1 MTTPR
6 NRTLPLSATTGTS
19 VSNWATRFGIAVD
32 IDFLDREAEPLLGVL
47 EHIERLVAAATLG
60 AGVNGEGQV
69 LGPRGRRQRRVS
81 NEVMFS
87 SG

>member
-19 VSNWATRFGIAVD
+19 VSNCATSSGSPSISTSSIAKPYRC
-32 IDFLDREAEPLLGVL
+32 LRVL
-47 EHIERLVAAATLG
+47 EHVERLVAAAALG

-69 LGPRGRRQRRVS
+69 LGPGWPSPEARQQ
-81 NEVMFS
+81 
-87 SG
+87 